1 MVLAWLSASGVDPA
15 TVGSVRLDRI
25 AREYDVDT
33 RTWSDAGRS
42 TVVEVDL

>member
-1 MVLAWLSASGVDPA
+1 MVLAWLDVSGVDPA

-33 RTWSDAGRS
+33 HTWADVGRT
-42 TVVEVDL
+42 TVVDVDL